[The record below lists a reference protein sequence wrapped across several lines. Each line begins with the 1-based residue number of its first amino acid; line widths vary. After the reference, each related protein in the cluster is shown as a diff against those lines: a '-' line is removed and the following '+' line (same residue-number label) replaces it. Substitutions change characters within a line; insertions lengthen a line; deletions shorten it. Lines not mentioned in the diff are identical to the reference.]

1 MDQMSV
7 SSELDHKLDSLLTQ
21 VQALSTQVQLLT
33 EYADDQ
39 RRRQQEWDDLRADL
53 SPVMNDMYAVA
64 VEQLTEVEPYV
75 RLEDM
80 LALVKRL
87 ARNTHNI
94 EYILDQV
101 ESLTDL
107 AHDAGPI
114 VNEGFTTVV
123 DAMDQF
129 ERKGYFSFARQGAYV
144 FDNVVSSFTPDDV
157 RQLGDNVV
165 TILKTVKSMT
175 QPEIMNTVQNL
186 TGRMAQVEMA
196 PDEPPPS
203 VFGLL
208 RQLRDPQVRRG
219 MGVTLTMLKAIGEE
233 PAAPRNGAPPA
244 GRP

>member
-1 MDQMSV
+1 MDQTPV
-7 SSELDHKLDSLLTQ
+7 STELDHKLDSLLTQ
-21 VQALSTQVQLLT
+21 VQALSAQVQMLT
-33 EYADDQ
+33 AYADDQ

-53 SPVMNDMYAVA
+53 SPVMNEMYAAA
-64 VEQLTEVEPYV
+64 VVQLSEVEPYV

-80 LALVKRL
+80 MALVKRL

-94 EYILDQV
+94 EYLLDQV

-107 AHDAGPI
+107 AHDAAPI
-114 VNEGFTTVV
+114 VNEGFSTAV
-123 DAMDQF
+123 DVMDQF
-129 ERKGYFSFARQGAYV
+129 ERKGYFSFAKQGAYV

-165 TILKTVKSMT
+165 TILNTVKSMT
-175 QPEIMNTVQNL
+175 QPEIMGTVQNL
-186 TGRMAQVEMA
+186 TGRMRQAELA
-196 PDEPPPS
+196 PDAPPPS

-233 PAAPRNGAPPA
+233 PGQPASGAPTA

>member
-1 MDQMSV
+1 MDQIPV
-7 SSELDHKLDSLLTQ
+7 STELDHKLDSLLTQ
-21 VQALSTQVQLLT
+21 VQALSAQVQVLAD
-33 EYADDQ
+33 YADDQ

-64 VEQLTEVEPYV
+64 VEQLSEVEPYV

-94 EYILDQV
+94 EYLLDQI

-107 AHDAGPI
+107 AQDAAPI
-114 VNEGFTTVV
+114 VNEGFSTVV
-123 DAMDQF
+123 DVMDQF
-129 ERKGYFSFARQGAYV
+129 ERKGYFSFAKQGAYV

-165 TILKTVKSMT
+165 TILNTVKSMT
-175 QPEIMNTVQNL
+175 QPEIMTTVQHL
-186 TGRMAQVEMA
+186 TGQMSKADMA
-196 PDEPPPS
+196 PQETPPS
-203 VFGLL
+203 MFALL

-219 MGVTLTMLKAIGEE
+219 MGVTLTMLKAIGEQ
-233 PAAPRNGAPPA
+233 PGNGARA
-244 GRP
+244 S